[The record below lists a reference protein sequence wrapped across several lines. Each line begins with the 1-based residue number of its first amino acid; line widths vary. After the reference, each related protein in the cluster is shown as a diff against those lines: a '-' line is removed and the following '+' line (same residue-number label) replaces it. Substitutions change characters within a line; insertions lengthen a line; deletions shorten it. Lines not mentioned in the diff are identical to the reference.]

1 MKTISTTQKPNG
13 KRRVTVELDA
23 GETLLAVRDGAHYKL
38 GHPVEE
44 VMAAHILS
52 DAQPVTWCSASQE
65 WTT

>member
-44 VMAAHILS
+44 VMAAHILVDS
-52 DAQPVTWCSASQE
+52 QKVTWCSASQE